1 MHLSRARDPTTLW
14 GNTHEQEKLSL
25 FWPAFL
31 VLEAITTCAMDPVSS
46 GVSFL

>member
-14 GNTHEQEKLSL
+14 GNTHEQETLSL
-25 FWPAFL
+25 FWLGFL
-31 VLEAITTCAMDPVSS
+31 VLKAIITCAMDPVSS